1 MLPGNRAFTVTATC
15 ALILVAGCAG
25 ARHEET
31 RRAPASLAGGYGVE
45 VEFAVQ
51 RVRAATARFVSL
63 DSAVAAGYAASVERC
78 WAHPQHGAM
87 GFHHVNRSLMD
98 ATVEVERPEILIYER
113 LGDGRYVLNG
123 VEYIIPYS
131 RWSRDSTPPTLMGQR
146 LKRAD
151 DLLVWYLH
159 MWVWRENAAGL
170 FADWHPDVRCPTG

>member
-1 MLPGNRAFTVTATC
+1 MIQRKRALLVAGSC
-15 ALILVAGCAG
+15 VLILVAACAS
-25 ARHEET
+25 ARNEET
-31 RRAPASLAGGYGVE
+31 RRASASLAAGYGVE

-113 LGDGRYVLNG
+113 LADGQYVLNG
-123 VEYIIPYS
+123 VEYLIPYS